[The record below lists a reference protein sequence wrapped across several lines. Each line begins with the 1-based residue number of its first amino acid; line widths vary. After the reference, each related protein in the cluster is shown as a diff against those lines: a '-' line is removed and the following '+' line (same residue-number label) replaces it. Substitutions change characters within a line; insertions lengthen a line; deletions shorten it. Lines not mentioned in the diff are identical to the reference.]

1 MTYAESNSGALCA
14 ASKARQQQEAP
25 QAAVVESFNGRT
37 GAVIPQAGDYTAGD
51 VGAVSAENPTLNGL
65 TTVKGNLLVDNY
77 GSGSLESGAQRN
89 LLVGYGVTA
98 GRTALN
104 SLIGGHSSSSRSNNC
119 IAFGDN
125 CVTYGTNSAAL
136 GQNCLTQG
144 AYSFAD
150 GYGSIANYL
159 EFIIGKYA
167 TKSTG
172 SSFNMS
178 THRFVVGNGPS
189 DTARS
194 NAFRIDSNGEVY
206 GGSYNSSG
214 ADYAELFRWT
224 DGNPD
229 QEDRAGRFVTL
240 EGEHIRLAGPED
252 RYILG
257 IVSGNPSV
265 VGNVYDDQWQGM
277 FLRDVF
283 GRLLYED
290 VEVPETLSPDGKVLQ
305 PARTERRPKLNPD
318 YDPAQVYVPRS
329 ARPEWAAVGLLGKL
343 AAVDDGSCPVNGWAR
358 VGADGTATASEEET
372 RFRVMA
378 RLDET
383 HVQIMML

>member
-14 ASKARQQQEAP
+14 ANISSSQDLVGPVQVSSPFGTVYGGSSLTVGTRADEEAYPESSSYATFSNGEGHKITGMHSMASGANHKVTGMYSLALGGACTAAGNASLCGGLRCTITGGSNSISFGQSSTVNGHAGFAFGHGLTASNYQMVVGVHNVPHTNSLAYANGSKFIVGCGTTDSSKA
-25 QAAVVESFNGRT
+25 
-37 GAVIPQAGDYTAGD
+37 
-51 VGAVSAENPTLNGL
+51 
-65 TTVKGNLLVDNY
+65 
-77 GSGSLESGAQRN
+77 
-89 LLVGYGVTA
+89 
-98 GRTALN
+98 
-104 SLIGGHSSSSRSNNC
+104 
-119 IAFGDN
+119 
-125 CVTYGTNSAAL
+125 
-136 GQNCLTQG
+136 
-144 AYSFAD
+144 
-150 GYGSIANYL
+150 
-159 EFIIGKYA
+159 
-167 TKSTG
+167 
-172 SSFNMS
+172 
-178 THRFVVGNGPS
+178 
-189 DTARS
+189 
-194 NAFRIDSNGEVY
+194 NAFRVTSSGVFAS
-206 GGSYNSSG
+206 GSYNSSG